1 MALRV
6 KLAPINS
13 KVIFEGDG
21 LASRETIGKAFASM
35 VKKDIARVDGDNAA
49 IVGRKVPHITAI
61 GATQVAVLPDFIDPA
76 AHVVARWQLEVGAVA
91 YAWDALHRAGPV
103 LKGAYRKSHR
113 IYADGVEVA
122 GPDDTAGAREVLILS
137 IVPYARKIERGRK
150 GYAPGAVYQAVTALT
165 AARYGNVARIKFTYA
180 EPEGPAGPLDAWA
193 HRNASSIAHPRKRAA
208 QLTKNRRQ
216 PAILFYF

>member
-13 KVIFEGDG
+13 KVIFEADG
-21 LASRETIGKAFASM
+21 PASRETIGKAFAEM
-35 VKKDIARVDGDNAA
+35 VAKDIARIDRENTA
-49 IVGRKVPHITAI
+49 IIGRKVPHSTAI
-61 GATQVAVLPDFIDPA
+61 NSAEVAAIPGFIDPA
-76 AHVVARWQLEVGAVA
+76 AHVVARWQIEVGAVA

-113 IYADGVEVA
+113 IYADGAEVS

-150 GYAPGAVYQAVTALT
+150 GYAPGSVYQAVTALT
-165 AARYGNVARIKFTYA
+165 AARYGNIARIKFTYA
-180 EPEGPAGPLDAWA
+180 EPEGPAPALDAWA
-193 HRNASSIAHPRKRAA
+193 ATSPTAAMQRKR
-208 QLTKNRRQ
+208 KGRDNPRRQ

>member
-13 KVIFEGDG
+13 KVIFEADG
-21 LASRETIGKAFASM
+21 LASRETIGKAFAAM
-35 VKKDIARVDGDNAA
+35 VKKDIARVDADNAA
-49 IVGRKVPHITAI
+49 IVGREVPHTTAI
-61 GATQVAVLPDFIDPA
+61 GATPVAVLPDFIDPA
-76 AHVVARWQLEVGAVA
+76 AHVVARWQIEVGAVA
-91 YAWDALHRAGPV
+91 YAWGLLQKSGPV
-103 LKGAYRKSHR
+103 LRGAYRKSHR

-122 GPDDTAGAREVLILS
+122 GPDDTADASEVLILS

-165 AARYGNVARIKFTYA
+165 AARYGNIARIKFTYA
-180 EPEGPAGPLDAWA
+180 EPEGPAPALDAWA
-193 HRNASSIAHPRKRAA
+193 ATSPTAAMQRKR
-208 QLTKNRRQ
+208 KGRDNPRRQ